1 MENGKTQSRND
12 ATVELLHSV
21 SNSRDAASPRHVQ
34 YGGNHYINWPI
45 QPIEFITANRLGFCE
60 GNIIKYVSRFRDKGG
75 KEDLIKAKH
84 YIDLLIEQ
92 EYGDTYR

>member
-1 MENGKTQSRND
+1 MDDGKTLLRNV
-12 ATVELLHSV
+12 ATAEDQRSV
-21 SNSRDAASPRHVQ
+21 SSNNENQNPRHVQ

-84 YIDLLIEQ
+84 YIDILIEQ
-92 EYGDTYR
+92 EYGDTY